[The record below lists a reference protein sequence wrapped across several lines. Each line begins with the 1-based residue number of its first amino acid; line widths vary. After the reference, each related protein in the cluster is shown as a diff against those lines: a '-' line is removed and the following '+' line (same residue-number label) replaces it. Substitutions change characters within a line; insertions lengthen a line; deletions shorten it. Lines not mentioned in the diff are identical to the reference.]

1 MSDFHAI
8 GGVSETLRSLLL
20 DRMEV
25 PEGLGAPLEVTIGMP
40 KSDVVDPTKAAETP
54 RVNLFL
60 YRVVENGWLKNQE
73 IPGRGTTTAY
83 GHPPLSLDLHYLVT
97 AYGTR
102 DGKPGFQ
109 ETLAHFLL
117 GGAMRVFH
125 DHAIVTEDLLTVR
138 DPVGTPILH
147 DSLIGEFE
155 KVKTAL
161 EPVSLEDLS
170 KVWTALTQPY
180 RVSATYH
187 VSVVQVESRRQRQ
200 FPRRVKEPP
209 NSGARIFVVPF
220 RYPRIQEIAVV
231 WQDDPTVEKP
241 YPYARVLDT
250 LILKGTNL
258 GSAQTVIKMGGLEIL
273 VGLTQ
278 NSRIEVLVPDNLLP
292 DGTPILPDKQLQPGA
307 QTVEVML
314 GVPEL
319 PAAGFPSNQAVFMLT
334 PRVIPPPVANLGVTP
349 RTLTL
354 NGTRLFHPNLRSET
368 IVGGA
373 TIPSSAYTT
382 STATQ
387 IAMPLPD
394 TLVAWPAA
402 AYVSGAGIVFPIG
415 AALPFDM
422 NVTIGAEGPRL
433 VHVPRKPV
441 DLADAAALL
450 QAALRISTMG
460 MTLPGPAFQ
469 GARVTFTTDG
479 RLIIVPGQLAGA
491 ITVAN
496 AVVGSGVSEAFNL
509 TGATGAAQA
518 QVFLSGELLPFPTMR
533 MMKPQVRLTI
543 GATTHDIAL
552 LGKPTELAEVIS
564 WLELGIRS
572 FADPAFANARVAAL
586 GNQVLLLPGAAGAVQ
601 FTAASPNDTSSV
613 FELDLAKST
622 AIRVRVNGAE
632 SVAETFVDLTA

>member
-8 GGVSETLRSLLL
+8 GGVSETLRTLLL

-25 PEGLGAPLEVTIGMP
+25 PAGLGAPLKVTIGMP
-40 KSDVVDPTKAAETP
+40 RSDVPDPTTTAETP

-73 IPGRGTTTAY
+73 IPGLGNTNSY
-83 GHPPLSLDLHYLVT
+83 GHPPLSIDLHYLVT

-102 DGKPGFQ
+102 DANPGFQ

-155 KVKTAL
+155 KIKMSL

-170 KVWTALTQPY
+170 KIWTALTQPY

-187 VSVVQVESRRQRQ
+187 VSVVQVESRRHRQ
-200 FPRRVKEPP
+200 FARRVKEPP

-220 RYPRIQEIAVV
+220 RYPRIQEIAVI
-231 WQDDPTVEKP
+231 WQDDPTVEKT

-258 GSAQTVIKMGGLEIL
+258 GSAQTRIKMGSLEMN

-278 NSRIEVLVPDNLLP
+278 NARIEIVVPDNLLP

-319 PAAGFPSNQAVFMLT
+319 PAAGFPSNQSVFMLT

-368 IVGGA
+368 IVGGV

-382 STATQ
+382 RTATQ
-387 IAMPLPD
+387 IAMPLAD
-394 TLVAWPAA
+394 TLVTWPAA
-402 AYVSGAGIVFPIG
+402 AYVSGPAIVFPIG
-415 AALPFDM
+415 AALPLDL

-433 VHVPRKPV
+433 VHMPRKPA

-450 QAALRISTMG
+450 QAALRIST
-460 MTLPGPAFQ
+460 TVVPSVPGPAFQ
-469 GARVTFTTDG
+469 GARVTFTSAG
-479 RLIIVPGQLAGA
+479 RLIMTPGQLAGA
-491 ITVAN
+491 VTVADS
-496 AVVGSGVSEAFNL
+496 AVSQAFKL
-509 TGATGAAQA
+509 TPLTGAAQA

-533 MMKPQVRLTI
+533 MPKPQVRLAI

-552 LGKPTELAEVIS
+552 PAKPTELAEVVS

-572 FADPAFANARVAAL
+572 FGGDPAFANAQVAAL

-601 FTAASPNDTSSV
+601 FTAALPNDTSSV

-622 AIRVRVNGAE
+622 AVRVRVNGAE